1 MKVLHKY
8 LLIPAMTVLVLSQTS
23 CKKDFLEIQPKGYTI
38 AKTTSDYEQ
47 LLNATYL
54 STSFSA
60 SSYLADDIAAQEMYL
75 DGALLRA
82 QRLFMFSDS
91 VYLPDELPTEITDQ
105 ESYVPRLYVYNKV
118 INEVMGS
125 QNGTEE
131 QKLALQAEAKVGRAV
146 CLLSFLN
153 DFSKPYNAATAE
165 TDLGV
170 PIITKAEVTQ
180 TQFVRATIK
189 EGYDFMIKDLTDAL
203 PYLGEVVN
211 RRKFSKAAAE
221 FYLGRIYLYMAD
233 FARAR
238 THIDGAFAALAGS
251 AIPLDLYDYNV
262 VLDPNSAD
270 TWYPDAIFL
279 LANKPLA
286 ANDKQIIYNITSRT
300 FFFNSANTF
309 VTSPQTAALYDP
321 SDKRLNLYSNT
332 ELFGDFQF
340 PHGMRRY
347 SAGFTQDIG
356 PSLPDL
362 YLMRAELKARTN
374 DLGGAKADVEF
385 LRVNRMPANIAVVP
399 ANIATDQTALVKF
412 ILDERIR
419 EFATSGLRWLDQR
432 RLSVDPLYSNT
443 VRYTHE
449 VYDADGNVVATYTL
463 RPERFALKFGQRML
477 NENKGLVENP

>member
-1 MKVLHKY
+1 MKILYKY
-8 LLIPAMTVLVLSQTS
+8 LLVPALSVLVLSQES

-47 LLNATYL
+47 LLNATFL
-54 STSFSA
+54 ATSFTA
-60 SSYLADDIAAQEMYL
+60 SGYLADDMAAQQDYL

-91 VYLPDELPTEITDQ
+91 VYLPDELPSEITDPQ
-105 ESYVPRLYVYNKV
+105 SYIQTLYVFNKV
-118 INEVMGS
+118 INEVMQS
-125 QNGTEE
+125 QNGSEE

-153 DFSKPYNAATAE
+153 DFSKPYNPATAA

-189 EGYDFMIKDLTDAL
+189 EGYDLMIKDLTDAL
-203 PYLGEVVN
+203 PYLREVVN

-221 FYLGRIYLYMAD
+221 FYLSRIYLYMAD
-233 FARAR
+233 FVNARV
-238 THIDGAFAALAGS
+238 HIDGAFAALAGA
-251 AIPLDLYDYNV
+251 AIPVELYDYNV

-270 TWYPDAIFL
+270 TWYPNVIFR

-286 ANDKQIIYNITSRT
+286 ANNKQTIYNITSST

-309 VTSPQTAALYDP
+309 VTSPQTAALYGP
-321 SDKRLNLYSNT
+321 SDKRLDLYSNT
-332 ELFGDFQF
+332 ELFGSFEF
-340 PHGMRRY
+340 PKGMRRF
-347 SAGFTQDIG
+347 SADFNQDIG

-362 YLMRAELKARTN
+362 YLMRAEVKARAN
-374 DLGGAKADVEF
+374 DLAGAVADVEV
-385 LRVNRMPANIAVVP
+385 LRSNRMPANAAVVP
-399 ANIATDQTALVKF
+399 ANIATDQPSLVKF

-443 VRYTHE
+443 VKYTHE